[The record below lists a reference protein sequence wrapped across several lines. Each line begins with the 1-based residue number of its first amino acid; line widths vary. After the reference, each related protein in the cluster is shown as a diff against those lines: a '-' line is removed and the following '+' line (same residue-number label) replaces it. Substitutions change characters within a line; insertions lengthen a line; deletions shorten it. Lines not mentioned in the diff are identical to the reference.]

1 MDKKKIIVT
10 GSNGFIGR
18 NLVDVLNKTEK
29 YEVFGVDI
37 PNYDIRKLQ
46 DLGIFEGADTVFH
59 LATYPLTNCIENP
72 YCGIDTNIK
81 GTLNVI
87 KSCLNHKVR
96 RLIYSSASS
105 VYGNPKIVN
114 VPEWHDKVATSIYGV
129 TKYAGEGLIHAL
141 MDGRSLET
149 TYSIFRFT
157 NIYGPGQSNGLIPTV
172 ISKLKNNDII
182 KITGNGEQTR
192 DFVYVGDVVNI
203 LIRSIEFP
211 LYSSTMNLGSNEE
224 ISVND
229 VVTMAARVLDVN
241 YEVQYHPGDFE
252 RSRFRADTTLLHT
265 VYPDLMFTPFSQG
278 LYKTVQ
284 NYLKANK

>member
-1 MDKKKIIVT
+1 MEKKKIIVT

-18 NLVDVLNKTEK
+18 NLVDALEKTGK
-29 YEVFGVDI
+29 YEVIGVDI

-59 LATYPLTNCIENP
+59 LATYPLINCVENP

-87 KSCLNHKVR
+87 KSCLDHKVR
-96 RLIYSSASS
+96 RLVYSSASS

-114 VPEWHDKVATSIYGV
+114 VPEWHDKVPTSIYGV

-141 MDGRSLET
+141 MDGRSLDT
-149 TYSIFRFT
+149 TYTIFRFT

-172 ISKLKNNDII
+172 ISKLKNNEII

-192 DFVYVGDVVNI
+192 DFVYVGDVVDI
-203 LIRSIEFP
+203 LIRSIESP

-229 VVTMAARVLDVN
+229 VVSMAARVLDVD
-241 YEVQYHPGDFE
+241 YEIQYSPGDFE
-252 RSRFRADTTLLHT
+252 RNRFKADTTLLYT
-265 VYPDLMFTPFSQG
+265 AYPDVVFKPFSQG
-278 LYKTVQ
+278 LYRTVQ
-284 NYLKANK
+284 NYL